1 MGYILLKLQSSVAAR
16 RYCQCLEYLGYMT
29 FRFTRNMHFSLTMWL
44 KGPFCTKITLSAQK
58 NSTVQA
64 AAPSSHSVLAGE
76 NLFNQKVEWKW
87 KHLVG
92 VVDFAKI

>member
-1 MGYILLKLQSSVAAR
+1 MQLQSSVAAR
-16 RYCQCLEYLGYMT
+16 RYCQCLEHLGYIT
-29 FRFTRNMHFSLTMWL
+29 FRFTRNMHFSSLTMWL

-76 NLFNQKVEWKW
+76 NLFNKW
-87 KHLVG
+87 SG
-92 VVDFAKI
+92 NGNI